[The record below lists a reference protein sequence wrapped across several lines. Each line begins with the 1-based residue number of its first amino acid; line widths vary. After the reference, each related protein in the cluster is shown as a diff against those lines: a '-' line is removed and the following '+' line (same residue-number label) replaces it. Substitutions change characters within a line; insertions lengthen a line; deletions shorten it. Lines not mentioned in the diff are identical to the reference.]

1 MQGEK
6 SGNFGVLRLL
16 LSGNIRLKGVFGL
29 GSSSSSLDPLIL
41 DPNRISSPKFLL
53 GLFQRNMGDVKP
65 SVSAA
70 NSMDG
75 DAIETRFSDLCKNG
89 LSLDEKTFSEAMKLF
104 KQTKHLVSSNV
115 SAVGMTLEQA
125 ERFWFSFVLYS
136 LKRLGEQSRENAE
149 QESDVNVFTICQI
162 LRATKLNIVDFFKEL
177 PQFVAKAA
185 PVLMN
190 MYGEDWESRLQ
201 QNATGAPDYL
211 SKCQRFGWLLFLAL
225 RVHAFSRFKDL
236 VTCANGFVS
245 VLAILI
251 IHVPICFRNFKLS
264 DSARFVKKG
273 DKGVDLLAS
282 LCNMYDASEDD
293 LRTTMKM
300 ANKLIEDILKKR
312 PCPASERK
320 TETLENINTDGLI
333 YFEGLLEEQ
342 SLSSNLSI
350 LEKDYDDAIRNRG
363 DLDERLF
370 INDEDSLLGFGSISG
385 GDENIIS
392 IKRKFD
398 SIASP
403 SKTISSP
410 LSPHRCRANGVLGPT
425 NGKIAATPVSSAM
438 TTAKWLRTFVCPL
451 PSRPSAELQRF
462 LSSCDK
468 DVTNDVIRRAHI
480 ILEAIF
486 PSNHERSVA
495 GSLQS
500 ANLMD
505 NIWMEQRRLEALKLY
520 YRVLEAMCTAEAQ
533 ILHAPN
539 LTSLLTNERF
549 HRCMLACSA
558 ELVLATHKT
567 ATMLFPTV
575 LDRTGITAFDLS
587 KVIESFIRYEESLP
601 RELRRHLNSLEERL
615 LESMV
620 WDKGSSLYNTLI
632 VARPALS
639 AEINRLGLLAEPMP
653 SLDAIAMQINFSGGI
668 TTVPPLQKQETLPNN
683 LGGSFLG
690 QNGDVRSPKRLCT
703 DYRSVLVERN
713 SFTSPVKD
721 RLLGFSNLRKVPLQS
736 AFASPTRP
744 NPGGGG
750 ETCAETGINIFF
762 SKINKLAAVRINGMV
777 EKLQLS
783 QEIREKVYDLFQQ
796 ILGQQTSLFFN
807 HHIDQIILCCFYAVA
822 KISQLEL
829 SFKEIICNYK
839 KQPQCKPEV
848 YGSVFV
854 DRPSTQQ
861 NGRAGQDHVSII
873 VFYNTKFIPTVK
885 HLVEEL
891 GPARTTRRTTR
902 VPETNNSNEGPC
914 PGSPKVTSFP
924 SLPDMSPMKV
934 SAKHNV
940 YVSPLRASKMDA
952 LISHSSRSYYAC
964 VGESTRAFQS
974 PSKDLTA
981 INNHLNGSRRT
992 RVALNFDDLEVG
1004 LVSDSMVANSLY
1016 LENGSHAS
1024 SGAGAA
1030 LKSEQPES

>member
-1 MQGEK
+1 MED
-6 SGNFGVLRLL
+6 R
-16 LSGNIRLKGVFGL
+16 
-29 GSSSSSLDPLIL
+29 
-41 DPNRISSPKFLL
+41 
-53 GLFQRNMGDVKP
+53 KP
-65 SVSAA
+65 SVTTS
-70 NSMDG
+70 NSSDG
-75 DAIETRFSDLCKNG
+75 DAIEARFTALCKNE
-89 LSLDEKTFSEAMKLF
+89 LSLAEKTCTEAMKLF
-104 KQTKHLVSSNV
+104 KETKNLLSSNV
-115 SAVGMTLEQA
+115 SIGSGTLEEA
-125 ERFWFSFVLYS
+125 ERFCFSFVLYS
-136 LKRLGEQSRENAE
+136 LKQLSEKSGENVKQGSDENG
-149 QESDVNVFTICQI
+149 FTICQI

-177 PQFVAKAA
+177 PQFVVKAG
-185 PVLMN
+185 PVLN
-190 MYGEDWESRLQ
+190 IMYGEDWESRLEAKELQ
-201 QNATGAPDYL
+201 ANFVHLSLLSKSYKRAFRELFLTSDANIDKEQSATSAPDYV
-211 SKCQRFGWLLFLAL
+211 SEYHRFGWLLFLAL

-251 IHVPICFRNFKLS
+251 IHVPVRFRNFKIS
-264 DSARFVKKG
+264 DSPRFVKKG
-273 DKGVDLLAS
+273 GKGVDLLAS

-293 LRTTMKM
+293 LRKTMEM
-300 ANKLIEDILKKR
+300 ANKLVEDILKKK
-312 PCPASERK
+312 PCSASEFK
-320 TETLENINTDGLI
+320 TETLENIDTDGLI
-333 YFEGLLEEQ
+333 YFEGLMDEQ
-342 SLSSNLSI
+342 SLSSSLNI
-350 LEKDYDDAIRNRG
+350 LEKDYDDAIRNKG
-363 DLDERLF
+363 ELDERVF
-370 INDEDSLLGFGSISG
+370 INEEDSFLGSGSLFGG
-385 GDENIIS
+385 AGNVTG

-410 LSPHRCRANGVLGPT
+410 LSPHRSPASHGNGVLGPP
-425 NGKIAATPVSSAM
+425 NAKVAATPVSTAM
-438 TTAKWLRTFVCPL
+438 TTAKWLRTVICPL
-451 PSRPSAELQRF
+451 PSKPSAELQRF

-486 PSNHERSVA
+486 PSNHERSVT
-495 GSLQS
+495 GSLQG

-505 NIWMEQRRLEALKLY
+505 DIWMEHRRLEALKLY

-533 ILHAPN
+533 ILHATN

-587 KVIESFIRYEESLP
+587 KVIESFIRHEDSLP

-620 WDKGSSLYNTLI
+620 WDKGSSMYNSLI
-632 VARPALS
+632 VARPALA
-639 AEINRLGLLAEPMP
+639 AEIDRLGLLAEPMP
-653 SLDAIAMQINFSGGI
+653 SLDAIAMHINFSGGM
-668 TTVPPLQKQETLPNN
+668 PPLPSSQKHETSP
-683 LGGSFLG
+683 G

-721 RLLGFSNLRKVPLQS
+721 RLLAFSNLKKAPLQS

-777 EKLQLS
+777 ERLQLS
-783 QEIREKVYDLFQQ
+783 QQIRESVYCLFQQ
-796 ILGQQTSLFFN
+796 VLSQRTSLFFN
-807 HHIDQIILCCFYAVA
+807 RHIDQIILCCFYVVA
-822 KISQLEL
+822 KISQLQSSL
-829 SFKEIICNYK
+829 TFGEIIRNYK
-839 KQPQCKPEV
+839 KQPQCKPQV
-848 YGSVFV
+848 FCSVFV
-854 DRPSTQQ
+854 DRLAAQR
-861 NGRAGQDHVSII
+861 NGVTGQDHVDII
-873 VFYNTKFIPTVK
+873 TFYNKIFIPAIK
-885 HLVEEL
+885 PLLVEVGL
-891 GPARTTRRTTR
+891 TGANISTSQ
-902 VPETNNSNEGPC
+902 VPEANNSNHGPC
-914 PGSPKVTSFP
+914 PGSPKVAPFP
-924 SLPDMSPMKV
+924 SLPDMSPKKV
-934 SAKHNV
+934 SATHNV
-940 YVSPLRASKMDA
+940 YVSPLRTSKMDA

-981 INNHLNGSRRT
+981 INNHLNGNRKIRG
-992 RVALNFDDLEVG
+992 ALNFDDVDVG
-1004 LVSDSMVANSLY
+1004 LVSDSMVASSLH
-1016 LENGSHAS
+1016 LQNGSCASS
-1024 SGAGAA
+1024 SGAP

>member
-1 MQGEK
+1 
-6 SGNFGVLRLL
+6 
-16 LSGNIRLKGVFGL
+16 
-29 GSSSSSLDPLIL
+29 
-41 DPNRISSPKFLL
+41 
-53 GLFQRNMGDVKP
+53 
-65 SVSAA
+65 
-70 NSMDG
+70 
-75 DAIETRFSDLCKNG
+75 
-89 LSLDEKTFSEAMKLF
+89 
-104 KQTKHLVSSNV
+104 
-115 SAVGMTLEQA
+115 
-125 ERFWFSFVLYS
+125 
-136 LKRLGEQSRENAE
+136 
-149 QESDVNVFTICQI
+149 
-162 LRATKLNIVDFFKEL
+162 
-177 PQFVAKAA
+177 
-185 PVLMN
+185 
-190 MYGEDWESRLQ
+190 MYGEYWESRLEAKEMQ
-201 QNATGAPDYL
+201 ANFVHLSLLSKSYKRAFGELFLTSDANIDKLQNVTCAPDYV
-211 SKCQRFGWLLFLAL
+211 SEYHRFGWLLFLAL
-225 RVHAFSRFKDL
+225 RVHAFSSFKDL

-251 IHVPICFRNFKLS
+251 IHVPIRFRNFKIS
-264 DSARFVKKG
+264 DSPCFVNKG

-293 LRTTMKM
+293 LRKTMEM
-300 ANKLIEDILKKR
+300 ANKLIEDILRKK
-312 PCPASERK
+312 PCLASECK
-320 TETLENINTDGLI
+320 TEMLENIDTDGLI
-333 YFEGLLEEQ
+333 YFEGLMEEQ
-342 SLSSNLSI
+342 SLSSSLNI
-350 LEKDYDDAIRNRG
+350 LEKDYDDAIRNKG
-363 DLDERLF
+363 DLDERVF
-370 INDEDSLLGFGSISG
+370 INEEDSLLGLGSLSG
-385 GDENIIS
+385 GAANVTG

-410 LSPHRCRANGVLGPT
+410 LSPHRSPASHANGVLGPP
-425 NGKIAATPVSSAM
+425 NSKMAATPVSTAM
-438 TTAKWLRTFVCPL
+438 TIAKWLRTVICPL
-451 PSRPSAELQRF
+451 PSKPSAELQGF

-486 PSNHERSVA
+486 PCNYERCVT

-505 NIWMEQRRLEALKLY
+505 NKWMEQRRLEALKLY

-587 KVIESFIRYEESLP
+587 KVIEGFIRHEESLP

-620 WDKGSSLYNTLI
+620 WDKGSSMYNSLI

-639 AEINRLGLLAEPMP
+639 TEINRLGLLAEPMP
-653 SLDAIAMQINFSGGI
+653 SLDSIAIHINFSGGMPA
-668 TTVPPLQKQETLPNN
+668 VASLQKHETS
-683 LGGSFLG
+683 LGNVSSSILG

-721 RLLGFSNLRKVPLQS
+721 RLLAFSSLKKAPLQS

-777 EKLQLS
+777 ERLQLS
-783 QEIREKVYDLFQQ
+783 QQIRESVYCQFQQ
-796 ILGQQTSLFFN
+796 ILSQRTSLFFN
-807 HHIDQIILCCFYAVA
+807 RHIDQIILCCFYVVA
-822 KISQLEL
+822 KISQLHL
-829 SFKEIICNYK
+829 TFKEIICNYR
-839 KQPQCKPEV
+839 KQPQCKPQV
-848 YGSVFV
+848 FCSVFI
-854 DRPSTQQ
+854 DRSSARR
-861 NGRAGQDHVSII
+861 NGRTGQDHVDII
-873 VFYNTKFIPTVK
+873 TFYNEIFIPAVK
-885 HLVEEL
+885 PLLVEL
-891 GPARTTRRTTR
+891 GPAGTTTRMNR
-902 VPETNNSNEGPC
+902 VPEANNSPC
-914 PGSPKVTSFP
+914 PGSPKVAPFP
-924 SLPDMSPMKV
+924 SLPDMSPKKV
-934 SAKHNV
+934 SATHNV
-940 YVSPLRASKMDA
+940 YVSPLRTSKMDA
-952 LISHSSRSYYAC
+952 LISHSTRSYYAC

-981 INNHLNGSRRT
+981 INNHLNGT
-992 RVALNFDDLEVG
+992 RKIRGALNFDDADVG

-1016 LENGSHAS
+1016 LQNGSCASS
-1024 SGAGAA
+1024 SGAP